1 MPREQT
7 ARKMPPPPYSLRVQ
21 DMKDH
26 FGIAPQTV
34 YQWINQGRLLRG
46 KHYLKVGNRV
56 FIVREAFVEFMR
68 EEDGFN
74 GGR

>member
-1 MPREQT
+1 MSTEQ
-7 ARKMPPPPYSLRVQ
+7 AIRKTPHPPFSIRVQ

-34 YQWINQGRLLRG
+34 SQWISAGRLLRG

-56 FIVREAFVEFMR
+56 FIVREAFIDFMR